1 MPSGITAT
9 PAAQLHSLMVLLV
22 EHFERL
28 KPCNLS
34 MFVHHNDATIA
45 AIIGLSPISAAQM
58 RGSFPIESLRYNLIN
73 KGVKRLLS
81 VLAQVPHGESSSA
94 RLRKVRCRQRP
105 MRRLHSLHALKIKA
119 TIERLP
125 GGMMIVPL
133 MLGCVLTSLAPDAP
147 RFFGSFTGALF
158 TGALPILAVFYV
170 CMGATISFEA
180 TPFILERG
188 GALLGTKIAAG
199 IVAGVVLGRLL
210 GEQPIERGFFAGLS
224 TLAVVAAINDTN
236 GGLYMALMGQY
247 GKPRDVG
254 AYAVMS
260 LESGPFLTMVTL
272 GVAGLS
278 AFPWPTLLGAILPL
292 VAGMVLG
299 NLDRELREFLGRAV
313 PVLIPF
319 FAFALGAGI
328 EIKNVWQ
335 SGLLGLLLG
344 LCIVAFSGV
353 LLFLADRLIGGNG
366 VAGLAA
372 ASTAGNAA
380 AVPALVAAANPA
392 YTEAAK
398 HATVLVSAS
407 VVVTAIV
414 VPFVTAWWAARH
426 PVQNDS

>member
-1 MPSGITAT
+1 
-9 PAAQLHSLMVLLV
+9 
-22 EHFERL
+22 
-28 KPCNLS
+28 
-34 MFVHHNDATIA
+34 
-45 AIIGLSPISAAQM
+45 
-58 RGSFPIESLRYNLIN
+58 
-73 KGVKRLLS
+73 
-81 VLAQVPHGESSSA
+81 
-94 RLRKVRCRQRP
+94 
-105 MRRLHSLHALKIKA
+105 LKIKA
-119 TIERLP
+119 SIERLP

-133 MLGCVLTSLAPDAP
+133 LLGCAVANVAPGAP
-147 RFFGSFTGALF
+147 KFFGSFTGALF

-170 CMGATISFEA
+170 CMGATISFES
-180 TPFILERG
+180 TPYILKKG
-188 GALLGTKIAAG
+188 GVLLGTKVLCG
-199 IVAGVVLGRLL
+199 IVAGLVLGRLL
-210 GEQPIERGFFAGLS
+210 GEQPVDSGFFAGLS

-260 LESGPFLTMVTL
+260 LESGPFLTMLTL

-278 AFPWPTLLGAILPL
+278 AFPWPALLGAVLPL
-292 VAGMVLG
+292 VVGMVLG
-299 NLDRELREFLGRAV
+299 NLDRELREFFAQAV

-328 EIKNVWQ
+328 DIKNVWQ

-344 LCIVAFSGV
+344 LGVVLCSGV
-353 LLFLADRLIGGNG
+353 FLFLADRLSGGTG

-380 AVPALVAAANPA
+380 AVPMLVAAANPA
-392 YTEAAK
+392 YNEAAK

-426 PVQNDS
+426 PARTES